1 MEFIKALL
9 RKDKA
14 DNAYRFPE
22 RNCLSP
28 VITTSTTTTITTT
41 TTPTP
46 VNTPS
51 LWEMLLK
58 ILQSELDTRT
68 STTTTIA
75 PTTTTTIPTTTE
87 MPIWKLLLEK
97 LQGILPTTATSITV
111 TGGTIAQVSPT
122 QTLSATTPSLGY
134 DQSTAFIYLETTN
147 TSEFDNLTFENKTE
161 ASATFDNIT
170 EFSLNGHH
178 TPISFEAMSVTPA
191 NGVPDLLSTVSQ
203 LTNNSDAYTVTIT
216 NNVPDQ
222 TVATET
228 MSVTENSIQLNANIL
243 DSTTINHSSAEN
255 VTEVLNTITEINDLK
270 TNISSEGANVNVTYI
285 SDTVLYGN
293 ASTNSTENVFSTLN
307 VINGTNATELGNLR
321 SNAEYGE
328 LEMNTT
334 IINLTDSMSETFPFT
349 PGIENTTVDNRS
361 AEPVLMTRNASFFET
376 ETENAT
382 IYNQWIEINA
392 TGATGVINN
401 HSFNL
406 NGVMD
411 SSDIS
416 LNASDTLE
424 TFISYTS
431 LSNNTFLN
439 TTDNLFWNETT
450 SDLTTSDRPT
460 DTENSTSSYDLATNL
475 TNGAQET
482 INEVENSTSMN
493 SMATNLTTVAQETKN
508 ETQKQNEILPIFT
521 FMQQKVLADMIKA
534 IEKELASRK
543 GEQEDKANK
552 SSSEQVTTDNF
563 LSITQTMTENKRHI
577 NYEMSTP
584 STLFEGTTSV
594 VDNIYST
601 LETPVNTHRQM
612 QEQEVTNV
620 VNSYSGA
627 TQVPNPIARSATV
640 PIPFDKMFGL
650 FPNTGQDRSNLPTT
664 KAYDWSITTPINTTP
679 PPPAST
685 QLPNMIVQLME
696 RIGYTPMAPTAQS
709 DVIGSEQSEI
719 ESLLQ
724 IMNSDPQSRRRQAV
738 YGLLSSKES
747 NQNGNRDV
755 NLNSFKSK
763 SSGYTTI
770 TTNPIVF
777 GKGSKEIV
785 NNRTPSSTVTSDR
798 NDTIK
803 SVLRDFHPQPEEM
816 TSAIYLTEDVTSAI
830 LVTEGVTSA
839 TELTAEIQSTIKNE
853 STKTLESMPSAISN
867 QSVWQQNNKES
878 STEIHLGFVTSSIGK
893 AKQRV
898 QSISTSR
905 PEEATKAVTMETT
918 YDMKAQGRAIA
929 TTPSSLSGTN
939 VNQRSSE
946 KPSTRLRNN
955 QVNYKRYS

>member
-1 MEFIKALL
+1 MAAFIDPKFATAVSFYNLTPGNQIPYDVSDQVLLSYNRPPVFTPSIMEFIKALL

-203 LTNNSDAYTVTIT
+203 LTNNSDAYT
-216 NNVPDQ
+216 
-222 TVATET
+222 
-228 MSVTENSIQLNANIL
+228 
-243 DSTTINHSSAEN
+243 
-255 VTEVLNTITEINDLK
+255 
-270 TNISSEGANVNVTYI
+270 
-285 SDTVLYGN
+285 
-293 ASTNSTENVFSTLN
+293 
-307 VINGTNATELGNLR
+307 
-321 SNAEYGE
+321 
-328 LEMNTT
+328 
-334 IINLTDSMSETFPFT
+334 
-349 PGIENTTVDNRS
+349 
-361 AEPVLMTRNASFFET
+361 
-376 ETENAT
+376 
-382 IYNQWIEINA
+382 
-392 TGATGVINN
+392 
-401 HSFNL
+401 
-406 NGVMD
+406 
-411 SSDIS
+411 
-416 LNASDTLE
+416 
-424 TFISYTS
+424 
-431 LSNNTFLN
+431 
-439 TTDNLFWNETT
+439 
-450 SDLTTSDRPT
+450 
-460 DTENSTSSYDLATNL
+460 
-475 TNGAQET
+475 
-482 INEVENSTSMN
+482 
-493 SMATNLTTVAQETKN
+493 
-508 ETQKQNEILPIFT
+508 
-521 FMQQKVLADMIKA
+521 KVLADMIKA